1 MGRCEGAAAE
11 KAVPFPSDTLDP
23 DFACPCRKLTCPPL
37 VSTFAA
43 LVFVTVCAK
52 GNKGNPSDQ
61 LTTQKAAIA
70 SARQN
75 NRYRGRYQLRLDEA
89 RKIIQ

>member
-1 MGRCEGAAAE
+1 MGIAHGPLRRRRSG
-11 KAVPFPSDTLDP
+11 KGRAVPERYPRSRL
-23 DFACPCRKLTCPPL
+23 RLSLSEL

-75 NRYRGRYQLRLDEA
+75 NRYRGQYQLRLDEA